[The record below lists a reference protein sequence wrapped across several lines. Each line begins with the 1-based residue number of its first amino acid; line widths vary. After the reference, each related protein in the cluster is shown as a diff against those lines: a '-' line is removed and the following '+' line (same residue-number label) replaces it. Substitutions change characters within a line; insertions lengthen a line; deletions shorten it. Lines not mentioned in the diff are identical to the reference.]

1 MATILFVDTIV
12 PFGLGGYTKD
22 IKKAEYA
29 LAIHG
34 QTFDSVF
41 KDISRTVERPT
52 IMFGSGDFIIV
63 LSATWDMTFVTL
75 GIMNSSIDIERHFDA
90 FADCFSP
97 KMITGFSNL
106 QKQLKYKSDKN
117 VIHLSDNEQDFQISF
132 ENYIRHVSHQ

>member
-1 MATILFVDTIV
+1 MATILYVDKII
-12 PFGLGGYTKD
+12 PFNLGGFTKD

-41 KDISRTVERPT
+41 KDISPTDERPT

-63 LSATWDMTFVTL
+63 LSATWDFTFVTL
-75 GIMNSSIDIERHFDA
+75 GIINSSIDIENHFDA
-90 FADCFSP
+90 FADYCTP
-97 KMITGFSNL
+97 KMIAGFSNL
-106 QKQLKYKSDKN
+106 QKQLNLGKDKN
-117 VIHLSDNEQDFQISF
+117 IIHLSENEQYFQVAF